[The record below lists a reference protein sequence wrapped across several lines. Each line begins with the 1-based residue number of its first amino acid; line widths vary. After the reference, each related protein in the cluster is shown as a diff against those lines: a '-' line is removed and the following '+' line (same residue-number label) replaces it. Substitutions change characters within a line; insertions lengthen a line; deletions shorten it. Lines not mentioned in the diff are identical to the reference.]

1 MSSDDKEYK
10 NLPNSFSTLME
21 QAKRTFLLREHAV
34 LVKQAT
40 EDNARRSRLAQSFA
54 HMTAQLN
61 AEVQFVSRDQEE
73 GGEEAAPSKEGASS
87 EEGAGCN

>member
-10 NLPNSFSTLME
+10 NLPNSFATLME
-21 QAKRTFLLREHAV
+21 QAKRTFLLREHAA

-61 AEVQFVSRDQEE
+61 PGTWIRNLKIALFQRLY
-73 GGEEAAPSKEGASS
+73 
-87 EEGAGCN
+87 

>member
-10 NLPNSFSTLME
+10 NLPNSFATLME
-21 QAKRTFLLREHAV
+21 QAKRTFLLREHAA

-54 HMTAQLN
+54 HMTAQT
-61 AEVQFVSRDQEE
+61 
-73 GGEEAAPSKEGASS
+73 
-87 EEGAGCN
+87 

>member
-1 MSSDDKEYK
+1 MQFKMSSDDKEYK
-10 NLPNSFSTLME
+10 NLPNSFATLME
-21 QAKRTFLLREHAV
+21 QAKRTFLLREHAA

-61 AEVQFVSRDQEE
+61 AEVQCVERVNVNVDY
-73 GGEEAAPSKEGASS
+73 
-87 EEGAGCN
+87 NL